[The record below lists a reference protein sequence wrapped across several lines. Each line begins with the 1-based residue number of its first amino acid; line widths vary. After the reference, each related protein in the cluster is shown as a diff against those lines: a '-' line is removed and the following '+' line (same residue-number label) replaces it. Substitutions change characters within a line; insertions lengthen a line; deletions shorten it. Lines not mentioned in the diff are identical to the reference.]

1 MAPDRWKPI
10 SSPEVSIKKE
20 DCNCETTIPRELV
33 LFIHNYYHLQTTAYS
48 VKKNKTKQNDMS
60 TSLALVAAKALPALS
75 GGSLTY
81 NPEKNVYLTLGYTS
95 AAGNTYYRAI
105 RLSNRLAVYYHI
117 GEGYAH
123 TFLNGITLFC
133 WDGQKA
139 KIIAQKFWGG
149 CNWRCFSEQFA
160 KEQSIIMLKDFLA
173 GQAKALG
180 TNVSEQQMLS
190 FSREMIEETQHK
202 LLA

>member
-1 MAPDRWKPI
+1 MIDTAI
-10 SSPEVSIKKE
+10 H
-20 DCNCETTIPRELV
+20 LV
-33 LFIHNYYHLQTTAYS
+33 GT
-48 VKKNKTKQNDMS
+48 KNRTNMS
-60 TSLALVAAKALPALS
+60 TSLALIAAKALPALS
-75 GGSLTY
+75 GSSISY

-105 RLSNRLAVYYHI
+105 RLSKRLAVYYHI
-117 GEGYAH
+117 GEGYAR

-149 CNWRCFSEQFA
+149 CNWRSFSEQFA

-173 GQAKALG
+173 VHIPEHTRSLSGSLLG
-180 TNVSEQQMLS
+180 YKT
-190 FSREMIEETQHK
+190 IP
-202 LLA
+202 